1 MRVLICGGG
10 IAGLTLASCLARRG
24 ITPLLVERAGRLRDQ
39 GYMIDFFG
47 SGFAVA
53 ARLGL
58 LYDLEQIHYPVSSL
72 TVLDPHGSVRLSI
85 PYPVLRR
92 RLFHDRHFNFMRGDL
107 ERLLYERI
115 ARRVEVRFGVTVT
128 AVQERASG
136 VVVVRLSDGSEHEC
150 DLVVGAD
157 GVHSDIR
164 RLVFGAEERFTRFLG
179 CYAAAYVVPS
189 HAPGVATGDAFAT
202 LSVPRRQVAVYPL
215 RGGGMATFFLHR
227 VSERSLDQ
235 SRRCAVRELHAV
247 YGDLGWVV
255 PALLASAATAPDL
268 FFDPVSQIELTHWSA
283 GRVVLLGDACYCV
296 SLLAGQGA
304 GMAVTGAY
312 VLAEELAGAS
322 DIPAALARYE
332 ARLRPGIERL
342 QAAGRR
348 VADWFLPDTPARLA
362 LRNLALRIST
372 WPIASTLVRRRMGA
386 VSVLAD

>member
-1 MRVLICGGG
+1 MRVMICGAG
-10 IAGLTLASCLARRG
+10 IAGLTLASCLTRRG

-58 LYDLEQIHYPVSSL
+58 LYELEQIHYPVSSL
-72 TVLDPHGSVRLSI
+72 TVVDRRGGIRLSL
-85 PYPVLRR
+85 PYRVLRR
-92 RLFHDRHFNFMRGDL
+92 RLFDDRHFNFMRGDL
-107 ERLLYERI
+107 ERLLYDRI
-115 ARRVEVRFGVTVT
+115 VRHVEVRFGVTV
-128 AVQERASG
+128 AALEERASG
-136 VVVVRLSDGSEHEC
+136 VVVRLSDGSEHEC

-164 RLVFGAEERFTRFLG
+164 RLVFGAEERCARFLG
-179 CYAAAYVVPS
+179 CYAAGYVLRT
-189 HAPGVATGDAFAT
+189 APPDVAGNDAFVT

-215 RGGGMATFFLHR
+215 RGGGVATFFLHR
-227 VSERSLDQ
+227 VSGRSLD
-235 SRRCAVRELHAV
+235 RRRASAVRELCAV
-247 YGDLGWVV
+247 YGDLDWVV
-255 PALLASAATAPDL
+255 PALLDGAATAPDL
-268 FFDPVSQIELTHWSA
+268 FFDAVSQIELAHWSA

-312 VLAEELAGAS
+312 VLAEELAAAS
-322 DIPAALARYE
+322 DIPAALSRYE

-342 QAAGRR
+342 QTAGRR
-348 VADWFLPDTPARLA
+348 VADWFLPDTPVRLA

-372 WPIASTLVRRRMGA
+372 WPVAAAMVRRRMGA
-386 VSVLAD
+386 ESVLRD